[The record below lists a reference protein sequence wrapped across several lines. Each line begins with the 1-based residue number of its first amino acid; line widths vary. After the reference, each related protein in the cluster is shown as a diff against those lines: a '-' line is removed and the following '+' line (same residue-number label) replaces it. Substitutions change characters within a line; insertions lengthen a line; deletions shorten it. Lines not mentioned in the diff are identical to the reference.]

1 MFCRACPGGPPWRT
15 LEVLPGAPLGA
26 CRRGAGRGRA
36 AGRGAAC
43 GCALTFAECLLSRVL
58 VSPLSCLAHD
68 GQIGVTRWPGLSR
81 VVATWAHVQV
91 SEGWSGCPSISCQHS
106 GPKDRAKPCGPSV
119 AAAGVGLPG
128 APWGSLPGA
137 VSGAW
142 RPGQLCTSALVPAA
156 DSIRARLQDTRLAS
170 TPVFALLIQVSS
182 ALRTARLRG
191 GLLRP
196 SLPLGSLAN
205 SRSEP
210 DHTAGPPWLRVP
222 APGGDGPREARA

>member
-1 MFCRACPGGPPWRT
+1 M
-15 LEVLPGAPLGA
+15 LPGAPLGA
-26 CRRGAGRGRA
+26 CRRGVGRGRA

-156 DSIRARLQDTRLAS
+156 DSIRARLQDARLAS